1 MLVSK
6 ARNFASF
13 LLSRGQEAGGRW
25 SLNLDFST
33 RGYNSRKLSQFINQ
47 CLQHRT
53 YYSISFGDVGY
64 SYEVGQTPAG
74 DWIGV
79 GTQSEFEYNP

>member
-1 MLVSK
+1 MLVPK

-13 LLSRGQEAGGRW
+13 LVKSIEYAD
-25 SLNLDFST
+25 N
-33 RGYNSRKLSQFINQ
+33 GYNSSRKLSQFINQ

-64 SYEVGQTPAG
+64 SYEIGQTPAG
-74 DWIGV
+74 DWIGA
-79 GTQSEFEYNP
+79 NPKRI